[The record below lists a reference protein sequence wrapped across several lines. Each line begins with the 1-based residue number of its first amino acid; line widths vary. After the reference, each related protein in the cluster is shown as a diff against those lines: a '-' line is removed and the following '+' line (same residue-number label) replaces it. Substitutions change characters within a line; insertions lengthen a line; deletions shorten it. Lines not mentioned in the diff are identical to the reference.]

1 MVMSTEQHIA
11 LKMSHGQQLALE
23 AMGLW
28 VEEVADFSAA
38 TEPTEEHAED
48 RFDIITHAMFDA
60 LGFESEDFPAVL
72 EYLTGAYIQQKEKT
86 YETN

>member
-1 MVMSTEQHIA
+1 MLTKSPMT
-11 LKMSHGQQLALE
+11 LKMSPGQQMALE
-23 AMGLW
+23 ALGLW
-28 VEEVADFSAA
+28 VEEVAEFSAA

-48 RFDIITHAMFDA
+48 RFDIITHAMFDT

-72 EYLTGAYIQQKEKT
+72 EYLTGAYIEQQEKT

>member
-1 MVMSTEQHIA
+1 MT
-11 LKMSHGQQLALE
+11 LKMSPGQQMALE
-23 AMGLW
+23 ALGLC
-28 VEEVADFSAA
+28 VEEVAEFSAA

-72 EYLTGAYIQQKEKT
+72 EYLTGAYIEQQEKT
-86 YETN
+86 YETYHCCALD